1 MSPQNV
7 LDFWFKQTS
16 PKLWFAQ
23 NATLDNQI
31 KQKFGQ
37 LHAAAIAGE
46 LVEWRIDAQGRLAE
60 IILLD
65 QFSRNL
71 YRDQATAFA
80 YDSMALVLAQEAV
93 QHSRDQEL
101 DIEQRVFLYMPYMH
115 SESEK
120 IHQTALA
127 LFSALGDKSSLHY
140 EKEHKKIIERFG
152 RYPHRNKALGRAST
166 PDEIEFLK
174 QPNSSF

>member
-1 MSPQNV
+1 MSPQDV

-16 PKLWFAQ
+16 PKLWFVQ

-37 LHAAAIAGE
+37 LHAAAIASE

-71 YRDQATAFA
+71 YRDQAIAYA
-80 YDSMALVLAQEAV
+80 YDSMALVLAQEVV
-93 QHSRDQEL
+93 QQNLDQEL
-101 DIEQRVFLYMPYMH
+101 DIAQRVFLYMPYMH

-127 LFSALGDKSSLHY
+127 LFTALGDKSSLHY
-140 EKEHKKIIERFG
+140 EKAHKKIIERFG